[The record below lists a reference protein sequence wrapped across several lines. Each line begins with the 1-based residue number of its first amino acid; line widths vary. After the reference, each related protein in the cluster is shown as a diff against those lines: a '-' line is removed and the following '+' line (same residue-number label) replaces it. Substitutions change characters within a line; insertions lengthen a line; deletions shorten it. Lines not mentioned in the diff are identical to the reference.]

1 MIRKSGYRLS
11 EKIMRKQDDGGS
23 IARGELDA
31 LFQHFPDYDSI
42 LLAVSG
48 GPDSTALLWLAA
60 RWRDG
65 KKNAPKLI
73 AATVDHGLR
82 KESKAEAAQVAKL
95 ARKLKIPHRVL
106 SWRGKKPKTGLQE
119 AARVARY
126 DLLLTLAREMKTDAI
141 ATAHTRDDQAE
152 TILHRIGRGTGVSGL
167 SGIRAKSERDG
178 IALLRP
184 LLDVPKARCE
194 ATLRREK
201 ISYALDPTNRDLNYL
216 RPRLR
221 ALAPLLAKEGIDAAR
236 LALLARRV
244 SRAEHAIEAAVAEAL
259 PRARLRA
266 DKNLIEYD
274 AHALFALSDEI
285 GLRLLGRAI
294 NRLGH
299 EGLAELGKLEMLFVA
314 LLEARRQGVSLR
326 RTLAGALIE
335 LTEARLKVEPA
346 PARRNMLKKHPKDG
360 GKRR

>member
-1 MIRKSGYRLS
+1 VHAADLRHGPIG
-11 EKIMRKQDDGGS
+11 
-23 IARGELDA
+23 RGELDA
-31 LFQHFPDYDSI
+31 LFHHFPDHGSV

-65 KKNAPKLI
+65 KKNAPRLI

-82 KESKAEAAQVAKL
+82 KEAKAEALLAAKL
-95 ARKLKIPHRVL
+95 ARKLKIPHRIL

-119 AARVARY
+119 AARIARY
-126 DLLLTLAREMKTDAI
+126 DLLLSLARELKADAI

-152 TILHRIGRGTGVSGL
+152 TILHRIGRGSGVSGL
-167 SGIRAKSERDG
+167 SGIRAKSEREG
-178 IALLRP
+178 ITILRP

-194 ATLRREK
+194 ATLQREK
-201 ISYALDPTNRDLNYL
+201 ISFALDPTNRDLNYL

-221 ALAPLLAKEGIDAAR
+221 ALAPLLAEEGIDAAR

-259 PRARLRA
+259 PRTRLRA
-266 DKNLIEYD
+266 DEKLVEYD
-274 AHALFALSDEI
+274 ARALFALSDEI
-285 GLRLLGRAI
+285 ALRLLGRAV

-299 EGLAELGKLEMLFVA
+299 EGPAELGKLETLFVA
-314 LLEARRQGVSLR
+314 LLDARRRRVPLR

-335 LTEARLKVEPA
+335 LTETRLKVEPA
-346 PARRNMLKKHPKDG
+346 PARRNKLKKHPKRG